1 MCGGAII
8 SDPVSPVP
16 SRRVRAEH
24 LWPRGNRKS
33 KQRRM
38 AVDDD
43 FEADFEEFDDESEE
57 EVDVK
62 PFAFGSRSSFAQGG
76 STTLRSR
83 DFGESAAK
91 SAKRKRKNQFRGIRQ
106 RPWGKWAAEI
116 RDPCKGV
123 RIWLGTFNSAEEAA
137 RAYDAEARRIRGT
150 KAKVNFPSAANR
162 DAKKHNLKPN
172 TIREPKLKHSE
183 KHEFMELKDLNN
195 QNCEF
200 YSTMGLLEENIMKPD
215 SLNPSSKTKPIVSF
229 EGLSFHAGEESNN
242 IAHPGFM
249 CEQEAKSS
257 EIISITTP
265 TVIQNNDTGSLA
277 VNSHL
282 NNSNE
287 NNRVQVSEDISDF
300 DAYIKFLQ
308 LAYPEGTSDLSMDCL
323 FGGELTQ
330 DDQSA
335 MNLWSF
341 DDMPMEGSAY

>member
-8 SDPVSPVP
+8 SDLISPVP
-16 SRRVRAEH
+16 FRRVKAEH

-33 KQRRM
+33 KQLRM

-43 FEADFEEFDDESEE
+43 FEADFEEFDVESEEEEYKEEE

-62 PFAFGSRSSFAQGG
+62 PFDFGSRASFAQGG
-76 STTLRSR
+76 LTTLRSR
-83 DFGESAAK
+83 DLGGYDAK

-150 KAKVNFPSAANR
+150 KAKVNFPFAANR
-162 DAKKHNLKPN
+162 DAKKRNLKPN
-172 TIREPKLKHSE
+172 TIRGQKLKHSE

-200 YSTMGLLEENIMKPD
+200 YSTMGLPEECLTKPGF
-215 SLNPSSKTKPIVSF
+215 LNPSSKTKPILSF
-229 EGLSFHAGEESNN
+229 EGLSFHANEGSNN
-242 IAHPGFM
+242 FGHPGFM
-249 CEQEAKSS
+249 CEQEAKSP

-287 NNRVQVSEDISDF
+287 NNGVQISEDISDF
-300 DAYIKFLQ
+300 DAYIKFLR
-308 LAYPEGTSDLSMDCL
+308 LAYLEGNSDLSMDYL
-323 FGGELTQ
+323 FGCELT
-330 DDQSA
+330 
-335 MNLWSF
+335 
-341 DDMPMEGSAY
+341 